1 MSNDRMKT
9 HVAQE
14 RHGISQAALEG
25 NLEEG
30 KECVHKETHIF
41 KILATSSRLGW
52 SSFESEDTSTTTS
65 SYENKTM

>member
-1 MSNDRMKT
+1 MSNGRMKT

-30 KECVHKETHIF
+30 KECVHKKTPPVF

-65 SYENKTM
+65 S